1 MKTGSLYSVN
11 DKALYDALHQ
21 SQLTKSDLKD
31 LFLARGIVI
40 PSDASREDLSKYFSR
55 LIHDYYDYKAL
66 AKILGSRGRRDKST
80 VSYIDVPGIGVEQVQ
95 EAALELNDMI
105 GDLDANSQV
114 KIIGNKVEVV
124 VNYREVNFNK
134 NEFRQVDERE
144 AVLSLEVEGDK
155 LVIRSPLTDVVE
167 SFKGI
172 LVSNLSESLGKE
184 LEIESINMEGIQ
196 EPEKRTEFFERLIKG
211 LDGLNFRDVTDV
223 YIFHPKNLEDNLD
236 DEDGEEDESDSVD
249 LGVHITR
256 ASLKGEKVLQ
266 SEELRGLYEKGFYI
280 WKIIWQSDDGSYDSD
295 IFEFEAQFKDAENF
309 TGFSYLPRGYYKYKG
324 NLEYNSSKTGFSS
337 MEERELSVK
346 IEKAAQK
353 AVADIFDDLADQPG
367 GEDDQG
373 ENS

>member
-1 MKTGSLYSVN
+1 
-11 DKALYDALHQ
+11 
-21 SQLTKSDLKD
+21 
-31 LFLARGIVI
+31 
-40 PSDASREDLSKYFSR
+40 
-55 LIHDYYDYKAL
+55 
-66 AKILGSRGRRDKST
+66 
-80 VSYIDVPGIGVEQVQ
+80 
-95 EAALELNDMI
+95 
-105 GDLDANSQV
+105 
-114 KIIGNKVEVV
+114 
-124 VNYREVNFNK
+124 
-134 NEFRQVDERE
+134 
-144 AVLSLEVEGDK
+144 
-155 LVIRSPLTDVVE
+155 
-167 SFKGI
+167 
-172 LVSNLSESLGKE
+172 
-184 LEIESINMEGIQ
+184 MEGIQ
-196 EPEKRTEFFERLIKG
+196 EPEKRTEFFERLIKS

-236 DEDGEEDESDSVD
+236 DEDKEEDDSDSVD

-280 WKIIWQSDDGSYDSD
+280 WKIIWQSDDGSHDSD

>member
-1 MKTGSLYSVN
+1 
-11 DKALYDALHQ
+11 
-21 SQLTKSDLKD
+21 
-31 LFLARGIVI
+31 
-40 PSDASREDLSKYFSR
+40 
-55 LIHDYYDYKAL
+55 
-66 AKILGSRGRRDKST
+66 
-80 VSYIDVPGIGVEQVQ
+80 
-95 EAALELNDMI
+95 
-105 GDLDANSQV
+105 
-114 KIIGNKVEVV
+114 EVV

-167 SFKGI
+167 SFKGM
-172 LVSNLSESLGKE
+172 LVSTLSDSLGKD

-196 EPEKRTEFFERLIKG
+196 EPEKRTEFFERLIKS

-236 DEDGEEDESDSVD
+236 DEDKEEDDSDSVD

-280 WKIIWQSDDGSYDSD
+280 WKIIWQSDDGSHDSD

-324 NLEYNSSKTGFSS
+324 NLEYNSSKTGFS
-337 MEERELSVK
+337 
-346 IEKAAQK
+346 
-353 AVADIFDDLADQPG
+353 
-367 GEDDQG
+367 
-373 ENS
+373 

>member
-155 LVIRSPLTDVVE
+155 LVIRSPLTDVSGYAKV
-167 SFKGI
+167 
-172 LVSNLSESLGKE
+172 
-184 LEIESINMEGIQ
+184 IE
-196 EPEKRTEFFERLIKG
+196 
-211 LDGLNFRDVTDV
+211 
-223 YIFHPKNLEDNLD
+223 
-236 DEDGEEDESDSVD
+236 
-249 LGVHITR
+249 
-256 ASLKGEKVLQ
+256 
-266 SEELRGLYEKGFYI
+266 
-280 WKIIWQSDDGSYDSD
+280 
-295 IFEFEAQFKDAENF
+295 
-309 TGFSYLPRGYYKYKG
+309 
-324 NLEYNSSKTGFSS
+324 
-337 MEERELSVK
+337 
-346 IEKAAQK
+346 
-353 AVADIFDDLADQPG
+353 
-367 GEDDQG
+367 
-373 ENS
+373 

>member
-21 SQLTKSDLKD
+21 SQLTKGDLKD
-31 LFLARGIVI
+31 LFMARGIII
-40 PSDASREDLSKYFSR
+40 PSEASREDLSKYFSR
-55 LIHDYYDYKAL
+55 LVHDYYDYKAL

-80 VSYIDVPGIGVEQVQ
+80 VSYVEIAGVNVGEVQ
-95 EAALELNDMI
+95 DAALNLNDKI
-105 GDLDANSQV
+105 SDLDATSQV
-114 KIIGNKVEVV
+114 KVNGDKVEVV
-124 VNYREVNFNK
+124 VNYREINFNK

-144 AVLSLEVEGDK
+144 AVISLEIEGDK

-167 SFKGI
+167 DFKDI
-172 LVSNLSESLGKE
+172 LISSLSENLDKE
-184 LEIESINMEGIQ
+184 LEVESINMEGIKD
-196 EPEKRTEFFERLIKG
+196 PDKRTEFFERLIRN
-211 LDGLNFRDVTDV
+211 LDGLNYRDVTDV
-223 YIFHPKNLEDNLD
+223 YIFHPKNLEDELN
-236 DEDGEEDESDSVD
+236 DEDDDDDADKVD

-295 IFEFEAQFKDAENF
+295 IYEFEAQFKDAENF

-324 NLEYNSSKTGFSS
+324 SSDYNTSKTGFSS

-346 IEKAAQK
+346 IEQAAQK
-353 AVADIFDDLADQPG
+353 TVTDIVNDLADQPG

>member
-21 SQLTKSDLKD
+21 SQLTKNDLKD

-167 SFKGI
+167 SFKGM
-172 LVSNLSESLGKE
+172 LVSTLSDSLGKE

-196 EPEKRTEFFERLIKG
+196 EPEKRTEFFERLIKS

-236 DEDGEEDESDSVD
+236 DEDKEEDDSDSVD

-280 WKIIWQSDDGSYDSD
+280 WKIIWQSDDGSHDSD

>member
-21 SQLTKSDLKD
+21 SQLTKNDLKD

-167 SFKGI
+167 SFKGM
-172 LVSNLSESLGKE
+172 LVSTLSDSLGKE

-196 EPEKRTEFFERLIKG
+196 EPEKRTEFFERLIKS
-211 LDGLNFRDVTDV
+211 LDGLKFRDVTDV

-236 DEDGEEDESDSVD
+236 DEDGEEDDSDSVD

-280 WKIIWQSDDGSYDSD
+280 WKIIWQSDDGSHDSD

>member
-21 SQLTKSDLKD
+21 SQLTKNDLKD

-167 SFKGI
+167 SFKGM
-172 LVSNLSESLGKE
+172 LVSTLSDSLGKD

-196 EPEKRTEFFERLIKG
+196 EPEKRTEFFERLIKS

-236 DEDGEEDESDSVD
+236 DEDKEEDDSDSVD

-280 WKIIWQSDDGSYDSD
+280 WKIIWQSDDGSHDSD